1 MTINEYIASQDI
13 TFLKACFDELEA
25 YQLNGVLQ
33 DGHVRKMNE
42 EHFAGNV
49 TTLHTIHFLVFQEI
63 AKRHFKPELILSE
76 KEKEKLR
83 KELDKEVSVG
93 SRVHY
98 DCLNCSHSASTE
110 DDQLICTVEPIHKQV
125 QETHLCKHWN

>member
-13 TFLKACFDELEA
+13 EFLKACFDELED
-25 YQLNGVLQ
+25 YQLKGILQ
-33 DGHVRKMNE
+33 DGYVRKMNK
-42 EHFAGNV
+42 EHFDGNI

-63 AKRHFKPELILSE
+63 ARRHFKPKLVLSE
-76 KEKEKLR
+76 SEKEKLR
-83 KELDKEVSVG
+83 EELDKDISIG

-110 DDQLICTVEPIHKQV
+110 DNQLICTVEPIHKLV
-125 QETHLCKHWN
+125 QEAHLCKKWN